1 MWFPRAESGRPRDIR
16 CCRPKDDSRATSI
29 ELKIVDEPN
38 RSYST
43 VESKSA
49 SLLILNEWFTPAWKV
64 RVNGRNQP
72 VLRVNQRQTG
82 VLLVAGKNRVEF
94 VYRPTLFRMLVVL
107 NRITIVLILSFLIF
121 RLYRDHLSRIAS
133 SKLF

>member
-1 MWFPRAESGRPRDIR
+1 
-16 CCRPKDDSRATSI
+16 
-29 ELKIVDEPN
+29 
-38 RSYST
+38 
-43 VESKSA
+43 
-49 SLLILNEWFTPAWKV
+49 LNEWFTPAWKV